1 MFKETAMVLDQDT
14 TEDRLFSQSMVN
26 SEVANTLSNIVRI
39 GKVRDLSTNGK
50 RVNLEL
56 ENGLADGNVTGMI
69 PVLMTGSAKVT
80 DYKKP
85 KVGDTMLFLCVG
97 STLSTGFA
105 LPYIMNGSVDP
116 TGKKD
121 WHVFSDNGFNL
132 FYDLQ
137 NKEFKAS
144 IAGGASLSLKENSGK
159 LALGNTSVELG
170 ASNATII
177 AGGTTVT
184 VSSAGLSV
192 NGVPLMVP

>member
-1 MFKETAMVLDQDT
+1 MVLDQDT

-192 NGVPLMVP
+192 NGVSLMVP

>member
-1 MFKETAMVLDQDT
+1 MFEEIAMVLDQDT

-26 SEVANTLSNIVRI
+26 SEVANMLSNIVRV
-39 GKVRDLSTNGK
+39 GKVRALSTNGK

-132 FYDLQ
+132 FYDLP

-177 AGGTTVT
+177 SGGTTVT

>member
-1 MFKETAMVLDQDT
+1 MVLDQDT
-14 TEDRLFSQSMVN
+14 TEDRLFNQNMVN
-26 SEVANTLSNIVRI
+26 SEVANTLSNILRI
-39 GKVRDLSTNGK
+39 GKVRSLSANGK

-56 ENGLADGNVTGMI
+56 ENGLADGNVTGMV
-69 PVLMTGSAKVT
+69 PVLMTGSAEVT

-116 TGKKD
+116 TNKKE

-132 FYDLQ
+132 FYDLP

>member
-1 MFKETAMVLDQDT
+1 MVLDQDT

-116 TGKKD
+116 TNKKD

-132 FYDLQ
+132 FYDLP

-159 LALGNTSVELG
+159 LVLGNTSVELG
-170 ASNATII
+170 ASSATII

>member
-116 TGKKD
+116 TNKKD

-132 FYDLQ
+132 FYDLP

-159 LALGNTSVELG
+159 LVLGNTSVELG
-170 ASNATII
+170 ASSATII

>member
-1 MFKETAMVLDQDT
+1 MVLDQDT

-170 ASNATII
+170 DSNATII

-184 VSSAGLSV
+184 VSSTGLSV

>member
-1 MFKETAMVLDQDT
+1 MVLDQDT
-14 TEDRLFSQSMVN
+14 TEDRLFNQGMVN

-132 FYDLQ
+132 FYDLP

>member
-1 MFKETAMVLDQDT
+1 MVLDQDT

-26 SEVANTLSNIVRI
+26 SEVANMLSNIVRV
-39 GKVRDLSTNGK
+39 GKVRALSTNGK

-132 FYDLQ
+132 FYDLP